1 MLCNKEFIVNFVL
14 TIKLNPMKHFVY
26 ITLFTLSSLVAQ
38 ENEAKRT
45 FIQVGEL
52 IQFTEY
58 HDNGELSQTGY
69 FLDGKNHGVWVSY
82 DRNGVKRSKGVF
94 SQGKKVDRWFF
105 WNEGA
110 LLEVDYKDNILQSA
124 IKWGNAELIASKD
137 E

>member
-1 MLCNKEFIVNFVL
+1 
-14 TIKLNPMKHFVY
+14 MKHFVY

-45 FIQVGEL
+45 FTQVGEL

>member
-1 MLCNKEFIVNFVL
+1 MLRNKEFIVNFVL

-38 ENEAKRT
+38 ENKAKRT
-45 FIQVGEL
+45 FTQVGEL

-82 DRNGVKRSKGVF
+82 DRYGVKRSKGVF